1 MADTVGV
8 VAGRRRLA
16 GWRLLLIFVIGVFV
30 MRALG
35 CVINDFADRKL
46 DAQVA
51 RTRNRPLAAGRI
63 SVAEATGVG
72 VFFLLSAFLLW
83 LLLPPTAQLW
93 AIPALTLADCI
104 LSPNGFS
111 PCRKRFWAWHLVLV
125 FQWLMRR

>member
-1 MADTVGV
+1 
-8 VAGRRRLA
+8 
-16 GWRLLLIFVIGVFV
+16 

-72 VFFLLSAFLLW
+72 VFFFIVGIFTVAF
-83 LLLPPTAQLW
+83 TAANGATVGYSGVDLGGIVSFRQTVFRR
-93 AIPALTLADCI
+93 AA
-104 LSPNGFS
+104 NGFG
-111 PCRKRFWAWHLVLV
+111 LGI
-125 FQWLMRR
+125 

>member
-1 MADTVGV
+1 MLLLWPTLWALWLA
-8 VAGRRRLA
+8 AGGWP

-72 VFFLLSAFLLW
+72 VFFFIVGIFTVAF
-83 LLLPPTAQLW
+83 TAANGATVGYSGVDLGGIVSFRQTVFRR
-93 AIPALTLADCI
+93 AA
-104 LSPNGFS
+104 NGFG
-111 PCRKRFWAWHLVLV
+111 LGI
-125 FQWLMRR
+125 

>member
-8 VAGRRRLA
+8 VLAAGGWP

-72 VFFLLSAFLLW
+72 VFFYCRHFY
-83 LLLPPTAQLW
+83 
-93 AIPALTLADCI
+93 C
-104 LSPNGFS
+104 GFY
-111 PCRKRFWAWHLVLV
+111 CR
-125 FQWLMRR
+125 QRRNCGLFRR